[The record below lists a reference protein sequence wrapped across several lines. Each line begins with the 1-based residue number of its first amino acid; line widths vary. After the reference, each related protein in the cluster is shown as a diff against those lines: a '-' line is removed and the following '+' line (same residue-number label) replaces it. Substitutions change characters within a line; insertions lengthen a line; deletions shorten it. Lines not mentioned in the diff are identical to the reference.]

1 VTGTEARTAEARTA
15 ARPLDGEVA
24 IVTGGTSGIGFAIV
38 QRLLADGAGVF
49 VGALTEDELAK
60 ANKALA
66 LEGYEAPG
74 YVGNLA
80 RPGQADRLL
89 AAAVDTFG
97 GVDILVNNAGGGVIR
112 ATLEH
117 TEETLRATIDN
128 NLWTTIYATRALLPH
143 LVARGGGRIINI
155 GAESVRNGL
164 VDHAIYNSAKG
175 GVHALCTALAREFA
189 PAGITVNAVAPSYV
203 ETPEITAGVRDG
215 KFSHEFLN
223 VLDRA
228 TDLIPLGRPGTV
240 EDIAGAVAY
249 LAGPDAGFV
258 TGQVISVNGGSSM
271 G

>member
-1 VTGTEARTAEARTA
+1 VSGPLAHRT
-15 ARPLDGEVA
+15 A
-24 IVTGGTSGIGFAIV
+24 IVTGATSGIGFGIAV
-38 QRLLADGAGVF
+38 RLLADGANV
-49 VGALTEDELAK
+49 VLGALTEDELKRAIE
-60 ANKALA
+60 ALRGRGH
-66 LEGYEAPG
+66 EPTG

-80 RPGQADRLL
+80 LPGEADRLL
-89 AAAVDTFG
+89 AEAVTAYG
-97 GVDILVNNAGGGVIR
+97 GVDVLVNNAGGGVIR

-143 LVARGGGRIINI
+143 LVSRGGGRIINI

-164 VDHAIYNSAKG
+164 VDHAMYNAAKG
-175 GVHALCTALAREFA
+175 GVHAMCSALAREFA
-189 PAGITVNAVAPSYV
+189 SAGITVNAVAPSYV
-203 ETPEITAGVRDG
+203 ETPEITEGVRAG
-215 KFSHEFLN
+215 RFSRAFLE

-240 EDIAGAVAY
+240 EDVAGAVAY